1 MNSVINL
8 SKLLTVISKG
18 LNIANKTIPL
28 YKDYKPLF
36 QNINKVFNLIN
47 EENEEKKI
55 INTPEKKEPLKR
67 SSSNTSPQFFM

>member
-1 MNSVINL
+1 MNSGINL

-47 EENEEKKI
+47 EENEEKKT
-55 INTPEKKEPLKR
+55 INTPEKKEPLKS